1 MLAESAEAED
11 ASGTSWIIKLKP
23 DVTFHDGKTLD
34 ADDVIFSL
42 QRILDPDTGS
52 SAATTIATVDPK
64 KLEKLDDLTLRV
76 GMVKANAIFTEALAE
91 MRVKI
96 VPVGYDPSKPVG
108 TGPFK
113 YDKFVPG
120 GMVELDT
127 GNARYLIRFT
137 QTLERQQGW
146 AWAMFSAVRKL
157 GP

>member
-1 MLAESAEAED
+1 MEAPDVASRAFERLPQIVPHPRGGTFDLVSGLAKNEDFRKNPRRVWYHNVKEITVNGDAEVSFQLNAPQPSFLALL
-11 ASGTSWIIKLKP
+11 ASGYSP
-23 DVTFHDGKTLD
+23 VYPCHV
-34 ADDVIFSL
+34 A
-42 QRILDPDTGS
+42 QRD
-52 SAATTIATVDPK
+52 
-64 KLEKLDDLTLRV
+64 
-76 GMVKANAIFTEALAE
+76 
-91 MRVKI
+91 MRT
-96 VPVGYDPSKPVG
+96 KPVG

-137 QTLERQQGW
+137 QTLERQAGW